1 MITTNAV
8 VKTHPVTPSLGGGWG
23 EAFLLILMQ
32 HFTLDELTYSL
43 TAVAHCIDNTP
54 PAAALANLNYLVDT
68 LLDPL
73 RNAFGAPIIVQSG
86 YRNADVNRLVDG
98 VRTSAHVQ
106 GLAADISAVGQNRQ
120 ENARLVRLLLTL
132 ELPFDQLIQYDVNAL
147 GPRWLH
153 LGLQRDPRRNRYAQ
167 LRR

>member
-1 MITTNAV
+1 M
-8 VKTHPVTPSLGGGWG
+8 L
-23 EAFLLILMQ
+23 

-54 PAAALANLNYLVDT
+54 PVAALANLHYLVDT

-73 RNAFGAPIIVQSG
+73 RTAFGAPIVVQSG

-120 ENARLVRLLLTL
+120 ENARMVRVLLDL
-132 ELPFDQLIQYDVNAL
+132 ELPFDQLIQHDVNAL